1 MAESDVTVLQSLV
14 IKLAMLAATVAL
26 VLWIGWPTQEPDL
39 QPDETAPDSTPQVSQ
54 TSTHRPLPAR
64 KPAPPALVP
73 SATQRASRLDIN
85 RATMEELLHLPGIGE
100 VLARRVIERRTAHGP
115 FRTVDELREV
125 TGIGDKR
132 LERLRPLV
140 VAGPPTMPSKG
151 HEGL

>member
-1 MAESDVTVLQSLV
+1 MSLAQSLM
-14 IKLAMLAATVAL
+14 IKLAMLAVTVAL
-26 VLWIGWPTQEPDL
+26 VLWIGWPTQGPDFEP
-39 QPDETAPDSTPQVSQ
+39 EGTAPDSSAQ
-54 TSTHRPLPAR
+54 TSTPAHVSVH
-64 KPAPPALVP
+64 KPAPPARVAP
-73 SATQRASRLDIN
+73 ATQRPSRLDIN
-85 RATMEELLHLPGIGE
+85 RATMEELQQLPGIGE

-140 VAGPPTMPSKG
+140 VAGPPTVPAKG

>member
-1 MAESDVTVLQSLV
+1 MPLARSLL

-26 VLWIGWPTQEPDL
+26 VLWIGWPTQGPDL
-39 QPDETAPDSTPQVSQ
+39 EPDETAPDSSPQTSQ
-54 TSTHRPLPAR
+54 TSTPGIPSAH
-64 KPAPPALVP
+64 KPALAAPATKRV
-73 SATQRASRLDIN
+73 SRLDIN
-85 RATMEELLHLPGIGE
+85 RATVEELQHLPGIGE

-140 VAGPPTMPSKG
+140 VVGPPTVPG
-151 HEGL
+151 TRHEGL

>member
-1 MAESDVTVLQSLV
+1 MSLARSLL
-14 IKLAMLAATVAL
+14 IKLAMLTATVAL
-26 VLWIGWPTQEPDL
+26 VLWIGWPTQGPDL
-39 QPDETAPDSTPQVSQ
+39 EPGETAPASSPQTSQ
-54 TSTHRPLPAR
+54 TSTPGPLSAHE
-64 KPAPPALVP
+64 PAPPALAAP
-73 SATQRASRLDIN
+73 ATKRVSRLDIN
-85 RATMEELLHLPGIGE
+85 RATIEELQHLPGIGE

-140 VAGPPTMPSKG
+140 VAGPPAVAAKG